1 MTTVKFDVTFL
12 LDIVVKELAKAEEL
26 GKELE
31 RLMSIGYLTSQTG
44 LDKAEEM
51 KAHLTKAYNI
61 LCEVNI
67 PEAEPQK
74 LYAAVTLANHDR
86 LIEKIKLSM

>member
-12 LDIVVKELAKAEEL
+12 LDIVCKELAKAEEL
-26 GKELE
+26 SKELE

-44 LDKAEEM
+44 LDVAEEM
-51 KAHLTKAYNI
+51 RAHLAKAYDI
-61 LCEVNI
+61 LCAVNV

-74 LYAAVTLANHDR
+74 MYAAVTLANHDR
-86 LIEKIKLSM
+86 LIKLIKLSM